1 MSRSKR
7 PSGPTQAD
15 YLGAWIEAPAPQP
28 AAQAPSPARERRQP
42 AGKGRKPRPEPEAKP
57 RRQAQR
63 PAEPGRRQRITTY
76 LDAELYAEARGAA
89 ILLAANGLTPGTVA
103 GLVEEGLA
111 RELERLRQRHNGG
124 KPFPALPGLPGG
136 RPRGA

>member
-28 AAQAPSPARERRQP
+28 AAQAPSPARERQQP
-42 AGKGRKPRPEPEAKP
+42 RREAKAKP

-89 ILLAANGLTPGTVA
+89 ILLAANGLEPGTVA

-136 RPRGA
+136 RPRRG